1 MLSFHLSCWA
11 WINRDRIKLISF
23 SSSHIRAD
31 WLHRRINVLLKRLT
45 SLILRILVHKPWM
58 NLLLVSESLPW
69 GLLMNFWWRV
79 SNVLVLLN
87 RISMIDISCPWIL
100 PCSRVESASRIRSRS
115 CSWSSSRASSWP
127 CSWIRSIALPRS
139 LLRFSVQCW
148 HWLKLVLLLLSLRL
162 ELLFLV
168 SIWNLV
174 V

>member
-1 MLSFHLSCWA
+1 MA
-11 WINRDRIKLISF
+11 DKLFCHFCYGWVIFAVVRHTYIRSRLLEVILWYITAF
-23 SSSHIRAD
+23 S
-31 WLHRRINVLLKRLT
+31 
-45 SLILRILVHKPWM
+45 
-58 NLLLVSESLPW
+58 NLLHS
-69 GLLMNFWWRV
+69 MNC
-79 SNVLVLLN
+79 SHVLVLLN

-127 CSWIRSIALPRS
+127 CSWIRSISLPRS